1 MKTVPKLVVGNWKMF
16 GRLSSNKALIESLL
30 LEPSVNRE
38 QVVIAP
44 PYPYLAQVATLLE
57 GQKLQLGAQ
66 NVGRFAEN
74 GPYTGK
80 VSAGMLADI
89 GCRYVIVGHSE
100 RRAAF
105 SETQM
110 VLSDKIIH
118 AQAAGITPVFCIGET
133 LQERQSS
140 EYLAVLYEQLE
151 SIRHSSPQPLV
162 VAYEPI
168 WAIGTGQVAQ
178 VEQIAEVHTKIKEW
192 LLLNRPDSANISILY
207 GGSVKADNVA
217 QIFATPNVDGA
228 LVGGASLD
236 LNSFTKIC
244 AEALL

>member
-1 MKTVPKLVVGNWKMF
+1 MKTLPKLVVGNWKMF
-16 GRLSSNKALIESLL
+16 GRLSSNKALMESLL
-30 LEPSVNRE
+30 LEPSVN
-38 QVVIAP
+38 QKHVVIAP
-44 PYPYLAQVATLLE
+44 PYPYLSQVASLLE

-80 VSAGMLADI
+80 VSAAMLADI

-100 RRAAF
+100 RRMAF
-105 SETQM
+105 SETQR

-118 AQAAGITPVFCIGET
+118 AQSAGITPIFCIGET
-133 LQERQSS
+133 LQERRSG
-140 EYLAVLYEQLE
+140 EHLTILYEQLE
-151 SIRHSSPQPLV
+151 SLRHSSAGSLV

-168 WAIGTGQVAQ
+168 WAIGTGQVAH
-178 VEQIAEVHTKIKEW
+178 VEQIAEVHSKIKEW

-207 GGSVKADNVA
+207 GGSVKVDNVT
-217 QIFATPNVDGA
+217 QIFSTANVDGA

-236 LNSFTKIC
+236 LISFTKIC
-244 AEALL
+244 AAALL